1 MPTLCNAI
9 PKSNIPPEIKNARD
23 GLALMEFV
31 WNHLDDG
38 SKDKRELKLL
48 EFNQMSTGFGDADTV
63 LAAIDAK
70 LDIADAINQ
79 LTSGD
84 DVPLAEHV
92 IVHTMMRMFP
102 YNDTWQSLRNDIT
115 ALGKGVNRTKLIEKV
130 KLKLMHLGVGVHPA
144 SAFGAHD
151 DGEQEDASAAS
162 HWKKRQGRGT
172 KEYRDPEHLYGRNKG
187 NRMDEKGK
195 IKLLIEYIQTLD
207 KAPHLDIGDYKKF
220 MNFAHANHV
229 GVDVAHKVSDMYE
242 AQLALEA
249 DSSEY
254 SEDETGGMAVTL
266 GDDLDTIYDEIM
278 AELAMER
285 S

>member
-1 MPTLCNAI
+1 
-9 PKSNIPPEIKNARD
+9 
-23 GLALMEFV
+23 ME
-31 WNHLDDG
+31 DG

-48 EFNQMSTGFGDADTV
+48 EFNQMSASFSNTEDV

-84 DVPLAEHV
+84 DMPLPEHF

-102 YNDTWQSLRNDIT
+102 YNDTWQTLRNDIN

-130 KLKLMHLGVGVHPA
+130 KLKLMHLGVGVHPS

>member
-1 MPTLCNAI
+1 M
-9 PKSNIPPEIKNARD
+9 
-23 GLALMEFV
+23 
-31 WNHLDDG
+31 
-38 SKDKRELKLL
+38 
-48 EFNQMSTGFGDADTV
+48 
-63 LAAIDAK
+63 
-70 LDIADAINQ
+70 
-79 LTSGD
+79 
-84 DVPLAEHV
+84 
-92 IVHTMMRMFP
+92 
-102 YNDTWQSLRNDIT
+102 RNDING
-115 ALGKGVNRTKLIEKV
+115 LGKGVNRTKLIEKV
-130 KLKLMHLGVGVHPA
+130 KLKLMHLGVGVHPS

-195 IKLLIEYIQTLD
+195 IKLLIEYVQTLD
-207 KAPHLDIGDYKKF
+207 KAPHLDIGDYRKF
-220 MNFAHANHV
+220 MNFAHDNHV

>member
-1 MPTLCNAI
+1 
-9 PKSNIPPEIKNARD
+9 
-23 GLALMEFV
+23 
-31 WNHLDDG
+31 
-38 SKDKRELKLL
+38 
-48 EFNQMSTGFGDADTV
+48 
-63 LAAIDAK
+63 
-70 LDIADAINQ
+70 
-79 LTSGD
+79 
-84 DVPLAEHV
+84 
-92 IVHTMMRMFP
+92 
-102 YNDTWQSLRNDIT
+102 
-115 ALGKGVNRTKLIEKV
+115 
-130 KLKLMHLGVGVHPA
+130 
-144 SAFGAHD
+144 
-151 DGEQEDASAAS
+151 
-162 HWKKRQGRGT
+162 
-172 KEYRDPEHLYGRNKG
+172 
-187 NRMDEKGK
+187 MDEKGK

-266 GDDLDTIYDEIM
+266 GDDLDTVYDEIM